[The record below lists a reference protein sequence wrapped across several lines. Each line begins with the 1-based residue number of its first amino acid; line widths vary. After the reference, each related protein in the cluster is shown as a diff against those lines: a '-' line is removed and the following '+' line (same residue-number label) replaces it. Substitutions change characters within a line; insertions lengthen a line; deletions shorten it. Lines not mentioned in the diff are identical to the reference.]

1 MCSLQVVYDE
11 TGRVWIML
19 HSGSRNI
26 GNTTAT
32 HYDRLAKQDL
42 LQRGIASPSHLNY
55 LELDSERGQRY
66 LQVTLVHL
74 MGHCLCKGASASSFT
89 EGACVNTARFLLCRT
104 CCGARS
110 MLGTTDLSCATS

>member
-1 MCSLQVVYDE
+1 
-11 TGRVWIML
+11 ML

-42 LQRGIASPSHLNY
+42 LQRGIKSPSHLNY
-55 LELDSERGQRY
+55 LELESEEGQRY
-66 LQVTLVHL
+66 LQVTLP
-74 MGHCLCKGASASSFT
+74 SASFGRVSLQRVLFLVMF
-89 EGACVNTARFLLCRT
+89 EGACGNRGGFPLCRP

-110 MLGTTDLSCATS
+110 MRGTIDLSCATS